1 LCLISVAK
9 EIENVS
15 ARLFNVHHIHQ
26 KSVYSHLISN
36 LLLTLPLK
44 KQLSHIVQGCRKS
57 DPKSQKELYDRY
69 APLFL
74 SMALRYTKQY
84 EEAEDVMIHA
94 FYKIFDKID
103 SFNGDGSFEGWMKR
117 ILVNEAL
124 MHIRKRN
131 NLSLA
136 VEVKDIDVPETTNVV
151 DQLQYEDL
159 LVLLEQLPVGY
170 RTIFNLY
177 VIEGYKHR
185 EIAELLEI
193 SINTSKSQL
202 ILAKKRMRKLIE
214 AFEVKKKENSNQQ
227 IS

>member
-1 LCLISVAK
+1 
-9 EIENVS
+9 
-15 ARLFNVHHIHQ
+15 
-26 KSVYSHLISN
+26 
-36 LLLTLPLK
+36 
-44 KQLSHIVQGCRKS
+44 
-57 DPKSQKELYDRY
+57 
-69 APLFL
+69 
-74 SMALRYTKQY
+74 MALRYTKQY

-103 SFNGDGSFEGWMKR
+103 SYNGDGSFEGWMKR

-131 NLSLA
+131 SLHLA
-136 VEVKDIDVPETTNVV
+136 VEVQDIDVPETTNVV

-185 EIAELLEI
+185 EIAELLDI

-202 ILAKKRMRKLIE
+202 ILAKKRMKKLVE
-214 AFEVKKKENSNQQ
+214 TFELKKKENSNQQ